1 MVVKLSHIY
10 IQPYFGHMLY
20 GDLDIIL
27 AWFWER
33 FTESYAFVITL
44 LCMHFNFSN
53 ALILLI
59 PDE

>member
-1 MVVKLSHIY
+1 
-10 IQPYFGHMLY
+10 MLY

-59 PDE
+59 PDEWFGFD